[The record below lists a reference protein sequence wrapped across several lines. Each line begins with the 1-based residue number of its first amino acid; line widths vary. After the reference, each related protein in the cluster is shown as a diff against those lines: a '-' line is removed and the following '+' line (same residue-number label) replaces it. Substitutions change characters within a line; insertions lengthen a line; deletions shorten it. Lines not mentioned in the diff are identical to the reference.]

1 MYLWNIIC
9 CMFHLNTNSSFK
21 ENVLYGEITLIM
33 SKSGTKIREFN
44 PEGLQQYSFKF
55 TSALKGLFKKIRA

>member
-1 MYLWNIIC
+1 
-9 CMFHLNTNSSFK
+9 MFHLNTNSPFQ

-44 PEGLQQYSFKF
+44 PEDL
-55 TSALKGLFKKIRA
+55 